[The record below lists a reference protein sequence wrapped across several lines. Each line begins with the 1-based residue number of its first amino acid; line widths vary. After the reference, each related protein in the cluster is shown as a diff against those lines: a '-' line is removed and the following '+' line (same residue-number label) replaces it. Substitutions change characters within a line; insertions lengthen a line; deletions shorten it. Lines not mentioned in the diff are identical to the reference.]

1 MRHATH
7 ARTAGTARTGSTAA
21 TAASGP
27 PTPGRRV
34 VDAPT
39 RMFHWLFAATFTG
52 AYLSAD
58 SEHWRLLHA
67 TLGYAFGGLLV
78 FRVLYGLLGPRHAS
92 LGSLWRRI
100 AGAPAWLRSL
110 GSARA
115 ESGVNRRQGQQLAT
129 TAAIVA
135 MLALAAPLALSGWGA
150 YADWGDLTGGDLLSE
165 LHEVLG
171 EALLA
176 LVLAHLGLVAGLSVL
191 RRRNLALPMLTG
203 RVREPGPSP
212 VRHDRR
218 WLAALLLAAVAGF
231 GAWQW
236 LDAGG
241 APRAPPVDRD
251 DAGAV
256 ETVRTA
262 IAASRLR

>member
-110 GSARA
+110 GR
-115 ESGVNRRQGQQLAT
+115 L
-129 TAAIVA
+129 
-135 MLALAAPLALSGWGA
+135 
-150 YADWGDLTGGDLLSE
+150 
-165 LHEVLG
+165 
-171 EALLA
+171 
-176 LVLAHLGLVAGLSVL
+176 
-191 RRRNLALPMLTG
+191 
-203 RVREPGPSP
+203 
-212 VRHDRR
+212 
-218 WLAALLLAAVAGF
+218 
-231 GAWQW
+231 
-236 LDAGG
+236 
-241 APRAPPVDRD
+241 APRA
-251 DAGAV
+251 A
-256 ETVRTA
+256 
-262 IAASRLR
+262 